1 MNDAYAY
8 FGAQIWNI
16 LSIFEADPNLA
27 DAYKKVIGIW

>member
-1 MNDAYAY
+1 MMPMHTL
-8 FGAQIWNI
+8 GLKSENI